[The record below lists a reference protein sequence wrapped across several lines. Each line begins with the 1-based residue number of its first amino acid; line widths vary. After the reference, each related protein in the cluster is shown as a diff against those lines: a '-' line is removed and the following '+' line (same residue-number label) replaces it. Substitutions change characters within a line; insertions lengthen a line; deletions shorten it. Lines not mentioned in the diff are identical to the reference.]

1 MRSSRSG
8 RPTGPPTPGSS
19 SVTTPWGLAPEGAAV
34 VTRGSARVQR
44 LLYGAVGVGAVAFG
58 LLSLDLIIKQFGELV
73 PWFAWATVIV
83 AVGLPILI
91 AVCAIAVPLPA
102 LRVMAV
108 STVLAFV
115 ALFVAWPFFMLGDTL
130 SGGSPAWISQV
141 AAVHGTLAAITC
153 APVLAWA
160 YVGSLA
166 VVVAVVRYVAFGGQ
180 PFLLAL
186 LDGLNALLIM
196 VILGGVAMALRAA
209 SRAQDAAM
217 LQAHAEAVRASRLQ
231 GRARESA
238 RIDGI
243 VHDDIISALLTAG
256 RDVTGEIVQ
265 HQAQRALGRIDVLDA
280 DPEASPARTPQEL
293 AHELSL
299 VIGEHD
305 PDVVLVRDFR
315 VDTPIPGDVATAL
328 IDALRESVRNCV
340 RHAGGVDEVRV
351 VIAEGELGIR
361 IVDGGPGFVP
371 GPALARGGGLRVSVV
386 ERMAGVPGGS
396 ATIESWPG
404 GGTVVSLRW
413 EPQ

>member
-8 RPTGPPTPGSS
+8 HRTGPPTPGSS
-19 SVTTPWGLAPEGAAV
+19 SVTPPSGLAPEGAAV

-44 LLYGAVGVGAVAFG
+44 LLYGAVGLGAVAFG
-58 LLSLDLIIKQFGELV
+58 LLSLDLIIRQFGELV
-73 PWFAWATVIV
+73 PWFAWATVV
-83 AVGLPILI
+83 VSLGLPILV
-91 AVCAIAVPLPA
+91 AVCAIAVPLPV

-108 STVLAFV
+108 VTVLAFV

-130 SGGSPAWISQV
+130 SGGSPAWIAQI

-160 YVGSLA
+160 YVASVA

-196 VILGGVAMALRAA
+196 VILAGVAMALRAA
-209 SRAQDAAM
+209 ARAQDAAM
-217 LQAHAEAVRASRLQ
+217 LQAQAEAVRASRLQ

-256 RDVTGEIVQ
+256 RDVTGEIV
-265 HQAQRALGRIDVLDA
+265 HKQAQRALARIEVLDA
-280 DPEASPARTPQEL
+280 DPEASPDRTPHEF
-293 AHELSL
+293 AHELAF
-299 VIGEHD
+299 VIGEED
-305 PDVVLVRDFR
+305 ASVVLVRDIR
-315 VDTPIPGDVATAL
+315 VDAPVPGDVATAL
-328 IDALRESVRNCV
+328 IDALRESVRNSV
-340 RHAGGVDEVRV
+340 RHARGVDGVTVLIADGEV
-351 VIAEGELGIR
+351 GIR

-371 GPALARGGGLRVSVV
+371 GTALARGGGLRVSVV
-386 ERMAGVPGGS
+386 DRMAGVPGGS
-396 ATIESWPG
+396 AVIESSPG
-404 GGTVVSLRW
+404 GGTLVSLRW
-413 EPQ
+413 EAP